1 VHSAQGAWTVPVNKA
16 VVVGEEGFFLL
27 RYTGP
32 ELTQPIQG
40 DYTAIQYR
48 FHERRLL
55 YVDKRDAV
63 YMLAPDMEIV

>member
-1 VHSAQGAWTVPVNKA
+1 
-16 VVVGEEGFFLL
+16 VVGEEGFFLL

-40 DYTAIQYR
+40 DYTAMQYR
-48 FHERRLL
+48 FHEKRLL

-63 YMLAPDMEIV
+63 YMLGPDMEIA